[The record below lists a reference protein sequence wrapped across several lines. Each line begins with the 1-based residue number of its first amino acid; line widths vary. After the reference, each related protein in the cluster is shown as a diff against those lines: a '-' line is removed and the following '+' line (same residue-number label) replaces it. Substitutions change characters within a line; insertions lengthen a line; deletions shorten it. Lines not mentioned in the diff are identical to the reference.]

1 MKKSSTPEDQNTR
14 MCHCRYKNDCPLKG
28 ECLLACVAGIR
39 KGREMDQTT
48 VTSREK
54 TEFKA
59 RWRNHQMSFK
69 HENKR
74 NKTELSKY
82 LWRLKEKTVEFSISW
97 KIPPKARTFTNLTK
111 RCNLCITEKLFII
124 CYPQTATLQTLN
136 KRNKLVSCC
145 RHRRK
150 FLKNS

>member
-14 MCHCRYKNDCPLKG
+14 MSGHCRYKNDCPLKG
-28 ECLLACVAGIR
+28 ECLLACVAGVR
-39 KGREMDQTT
+39 KGRGKDPTT
-48 VTSREK
+48 VTSGEK

-82 LWRLKEKTVEFSISW
+82 LWQLKQKKNEFTISW
-97 KIPPKARTFTNLTK
+97 KILPRDKAYTNLTK
-111 RCNLCITEKLFII
+111 RYNLLPRNCSCN
-124 CYPQTATLQTLN
+124 PQIMATLINCNQ
-136 KRNKLVSCC
+136 LVSSC
-145 RHRRK
+145 RHRRNYIFK
-150 FLKNS
+150 YS